1 MVDSDLID
9 ALGRAL
15 GVRVIII
22 VSECIDDF
30 VLRRSEIYMFILR
43 RNLHTSF
50 EQIQIPG
57 KDRLEFGRVPRSD
70 VIRFSGIFKLLSGI
84 LD

>member
-22 VSECIDDF
+22 VGECIDDL
-30 VLRRSEIYMFILR
+30 VLRRSEIYMFTLR
-43 RNLHTSF
+43 PNLHTSL

-57 KDRLEFGRVPRSD
+57 KDRLEFGRVPSPVLSD
-70 VIRFSGIFKLLSGI
+70 SLAFSSFYLAF
-84 LD
+84 